1 MTALLSNPIAATYA
15 RSVSQNAEPGNEEAA
30 LAVRIRDASPARD
43 LQAEERFCRRF
54 APRIRLFGLKRLRSE
69 AAAADLVQDVLV
81 LVLDK
86 LRAGAVREP
95 GQIASYVFG
104 VARQLAIDTRRNTE
118 RRSRLVDTFAL
129 DLTPAEESSSPYEDV
144 ERLRDCL
151 ARLAERERAVLVMTF
166 YDDCPAD
173 RLGSQLGISPG
184 NVRVIRHRGLERLR
198 ACVQG
203 KEPAP

>member
-1 MTALLSNPIAATYA
+1 MSALLSPPTGTTYA
-15 RSVSQNAEPGNEEAA
+15 RAVPQPVEPANDDAE
-30 LAVRIRDASPARD
+30 LTRRILGASPARD
-43 LQAEERFCRRF
+43 LQAEEHFCRRF
-54 APRIRLFGLKRLRSE
+54 GPRIRLFGLKRLRSD
-69 AAAADLVQDVLV
+69 AAAADLAQDVLI

-95 GQIASYVFG
+95 AQIASFVFG
-104 VARQLAIDTRRNTE
+104 VARQLVIDTRRNTE

-129 DLTPAEESSSPYEDV
+129 DLEPAEDSDSPAEDA
-144 ERLRDCL
+144 ERLRHCL
-151 ARLAERERAVLVMTF
+151 GRLAERERAVLVMTF

-184 NVRVIRHRGLERLR
+184 NVRVIRHRGIERLR